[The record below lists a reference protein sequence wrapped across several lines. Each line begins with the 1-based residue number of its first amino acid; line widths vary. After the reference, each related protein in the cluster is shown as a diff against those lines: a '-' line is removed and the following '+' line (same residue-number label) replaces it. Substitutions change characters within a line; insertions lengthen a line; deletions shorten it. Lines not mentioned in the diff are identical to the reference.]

1 MATPSIQKPRVRVN
15 ARTGRPM
22 NIERENM
29 VVGGELA
36 QSFLPAKN
44 GGLYLMSPDKLLNQ
58 KGFSVYREM
67 RQDDQVKL
75 TMEFKKVLVHG
86 RAWEIKPASD
96 SETDKDIAKF
106 VEFNLRDRIDFKHI
120 VKEALSALDYG
131 FSVSEINWEVG
142 EYEGAR
148 ALLLKS
154 IKAKD
159 PERLEAE
166 VDRFGNILNWEQEE
180 GTNPTHTKII
190 VPPSKVWHYVH
201 QSEFGN
207 PYGVSD
213 LRAAYKS
220 WWAKKFL
227 INFWNVFLERLGSP
241 MMMMKYPQGAGDDL
255 KQTLQNILKG
265 LSSKTEI
272 LVPEGVE
279 VQLIEAMR
287 SSGQATFHDALT
299 YHNNAIARAIL
310 MVAMFGAGGDDV
322 KRGADSQSRLH
333 LRVLFKMSDDLSQK
347 LIRSFE
353 QQVIKQL
360 VDMNF
365 PNVEKYPQFLW
376 QDYGEFEG
384 LEVADTIR
392 LLHAAGIVDMDQND
406 VNYARSVLGMPLRG
420 EDDEEDEVVRPQPL
434 PPPASSNVTPPSA
447 GQGNE
452 LAKSSGKG
460 GNDPAAAEASK
471 G

>member
-1 MATPSIQKPRVRVN
+1 MATPSIQKPRVRMN

-22 NIERENM
+22 SIEREQL

-44 GGLYLMSPDKLLNQ
+44 GGLYLQSPDKLLNQ

-67 RQDDQVKL
+67 RNDDQVKL

-96 SETDKDIAKF
+96 SENDKDIAKF
-106 VEFNLRDRIDFKHI
+106 VEHNLKHIDFKHI
-120 VKEALSALDYG
+120 IKEALSALDYG
-131 FSVSEINWEVG
+131 FSVSEIVWKVDEFDGNK
-142 EYEGAR
+142 
-148 ALLLKS
+148 ALMLKA
-154 IKAKD
+154 IKARD
-159 PERLEAE
+159 PERLEAQ
-166 VDRFGNILNWEQEE
+166 VDRFGNILQWEQDE
-180 GTNPTHTKII
+180 GTAPGVNKIT
-190 VPPSKVWHYVH
+190 VKPDKVWHYAH

-207 PYGVSD
+207 PYGQSD

-241 MMMMKYPQGAGDDL
+241 MMMMKYPQGASEEL
-255 KQTLQNILKG
+255 KQTLQNILRG
-265 LSSKTEI
+265 LSTKTEV

-287 SSGQATFHDALT
+287 SSGQATYHDALT

-333 LRVLFKMSDDLSQK
+333 LRVLFKMADDLSQK

-353 QQVIKQL
+353 EQVIKQL
-360 VDMNF
+360 VDFNF
-365 PNVEKYPQFLW
+365 PNVKDYPKFIW

-384 LEVADTIR
+384 IEVADTIR
-392 LLHAAGIVDMDQND
+392 LLHAAGIVDMDQSD
-406 VNYARSVLGMPLRG
+406 VNYARSILGMPLRD
-420 EDDEEDEVVRPQPL
+420 EDDPEDEVVRPQPL
-434 PPPASSNVTPPSA
+434 PPPASANVTPPKAS
-447 GQGNE
+447 QGNE
-452 LAKSSGKG
+452 LAKSGSRGST
-460 GNDPAAAEASK
+460 DPAKAEASK

>member
-22 NIERENM
+22 NIERESL
-29 VVGGELA
+29 VIGGELA
-36 QSFLPAKN
+36 QSWLPAKN
-44 GGLYLMSPDKLLNQ
+44 GGVYVISPDKLLNQ
-58 KGFSVYREM
+58 KGFEVYREM
-67 RQDDQVKL
+67 RNDDQVKL
-75 TMEFKKVLVHG
+75 TLNFKKVLVHG

-96 SETDKDIAKF
+96 SETDKDIAEF
-106 VEFNLRDRIDFKHI
+106 VEFNLRKNINLKKI
-120 VKEALSALDYG
+120 IKEQLTALDYG
-131 FSVSEINWEVG
+131 FSLSEIVWEVTDYKG
-142 EYEGAR
+142 SR
-148 ALLLKS
+148 SLM
-154 IKAKD
+154 IKDIKGKD
-159 PERLEAE
+159 PERLEAKL
-166 VDRFGNILNWEQEE
+166 DKYGNILNWRQDE
-180 GTNPTHTKII
+180 GTTPGAEEVTVPT
-190 VPPSKVWHYVH
+190 SKVWYYAH

-207 PYGVSD
+207 PYGLSD

-220 WWAKKFL
+220 YWAKKFL
-227 INFWNVFLERLGSP
+227 TNFWNVFLERLGSP
-241 MMMMKYPQGAGDDL
+241 MMMMKYPQGSSEDL

-265 LSSKTEI
+265 LSTKTEV

-287 SSGQATFHDALT
+287 SSGQATYHDALT

-333 LRVLFKMSDDLSQK
+333 LRVLFKMADDLAQE
-347 LIRSFE
+347 LIRTFE
-353 QQVIKQL
+353 EQVIKQL
-360 VDMNF
+360 VDYNF
-365 PNVEKYPQFLW
+365 PNVEEYPKFVW

-384 LEVADTIR
+384 IEVADTIR
-392 LLHAAGIVDMDQND
+392 LLHAAGILDMDQND
-406 VNYARSVLGMPLRG
+406 VNYARSILGLPLRD

-434 PPPASSNVTPPSA
+434 PPPASSNAPPPSA

-460 GNDPAAAEASK
+460 GNDPARAEASK